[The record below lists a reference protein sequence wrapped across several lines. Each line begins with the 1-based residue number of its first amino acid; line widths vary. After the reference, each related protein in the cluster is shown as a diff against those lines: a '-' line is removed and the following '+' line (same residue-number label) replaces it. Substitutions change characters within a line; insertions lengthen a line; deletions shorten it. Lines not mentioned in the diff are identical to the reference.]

1 MFKLLTNRLTSRTQD
16 EQGEVS
22 LEYVL
27 VGGLM
32 ATAIVASIGALS
44 GSLAG
49 WFTSISTA
57 IGNAI

>member
-1 MFKLLTNRLTSRTQD
+1 MFKLLTNRLISRTQD

-49 WFTSISTA
+49 WFSAISTA